1 LKAAAGRIINALL
14 RPFGYAIAQRR
25 KTLAPGYD
33 LENEAREKINLVRCN
48 TMVSFEC
55 LVTLYQQVR
64 HCELNDIPGCYVECG
79 VWKGGAAGLMALG
92 NLAYGSS
99 RRQIH
104 LFDAFDDICEP
115 DPAVDGERA
124 LAEVEQK
131 AGVDRSELSGKLQPL
146 RGVYADHGG
155 AATVEHVDQLMRG
168 VVGYDVNSLYY
179 HVGWFQDT
187 LPLAETGDIAI
198 LRLDGDWYASTK
210 TCLEHL
216 YDNVVSGGFVVI
228 DDYGTYEGCRKAVDE
243 FMEARGVRAYLN
255 HVNADCRYWI
265 KP

>member
-1 LKAAAGRIINALL
+1 MKTAAGKLVNAVLG
-14 RPFGYAIAQRR
+14 RFGYAIAR
-25 KTLAPGYD
+25 KRNAYALGYD
-33 LENEAREKINLVRCN
+33 FEEEAQDKISLVRRN
-48 TMVSFEC
+48 AMASFEC
-55 LVTLYQQVR
+55 LVTLYQQAR
-64 HCELNDIPGCYVECG
+64 YCELNDIAGCYVECG

-92 NLAYGSS
+92 NLTYGTA

-115 DPAVDGERA
+115 DSAVDGERA

-131 AGVDRSELSGKLQPL
+131 ASVDRSELSGRLRPL
-146 RGVYADHGG
+146 RRAYADHVG
-155 AATVEHVDQLMRG
+155 AATVEHVDLLMRG
-168 VVGYDVNSLYY
+168 VVGYDINSLCD

-187 LPLAETGDIAI
+187 LPLPETSDIPI

-228 DDYGTYEGCRKAVDE
+228 DDYGAYEGCTKAVDE
-243 FMEARGVRAYLN
+243 FMEVRGVRAYLN
-255 HVNADCRYWI
+255 HVNADRRYWI